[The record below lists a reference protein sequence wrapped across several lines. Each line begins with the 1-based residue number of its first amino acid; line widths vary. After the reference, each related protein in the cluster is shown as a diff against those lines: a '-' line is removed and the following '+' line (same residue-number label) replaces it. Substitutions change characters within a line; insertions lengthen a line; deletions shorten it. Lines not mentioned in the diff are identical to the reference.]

1 MWSQTILVSDLSFFT
16 DNAAITAYFT
26 KFGVVEKVGFIL
38 SRDGTYTRCCMVRM
52 VSVDSV
58 ATILEKARHFIDMRG
73 VSVEQ
78 YRGRDEHQ
86 WIYLKGKFKVTIKGL
101 EVNLCASDLYKK
113 LENAFVGCGRY
124 SEIHLMEDHN
134 GSLTGFVYIYCFLYI
149 FLFSC
154 LDCLVVTMLV
164 FGCCRVAVIDFI
176 KKSDIRQALKIA
188 REDLHCVAFRSKTDP
203 RALNQP

>member
-134 GSLTGFVYIYCFLYI
+134 GSLTG
-149 FLFSC
+149 
-154 LDCLVVTMLV
+154 
-164 FGCCRVAVIDFI
+164 VAVIDFI